1 MRLRTGLVAST
12 RKGGESLR
20 ELENLKALEEL
31 EARRKLYEAGDKL
44 ALFEALVICAYF
56 QAVMP
61 EWMADV
67 LIESERRYECGDV
80 ACIGDMFGKPTES
93 KAQRKAAAR
102 YREIEG
108 DVLHLLRQW
117 RTRGGTFNAEEC
129 FDQIKDDLGC
139 GRRDVQK
146 IYEKHRSTLLKI
158 EKKGPDADLASV
170 FVKIEA
176 GHLFPRRSG
185 RPVF

>member
-1 MRLRTGLVAST
+1 MVAST

-31 EARRKLYEAGDKL
+31 EARRKLYEAGEKL

-80 ACIGDMFGKPTES
+80 ACIGEIFGKPPEG
-93 KAQRKAAAR
+93 KAKRKADAR
-102 YREIEG
+102 HREIEG
-108 DVLHLLRQW
+108 DVLHRLRQW

-129 FDQIKDDLGC
+129 FDQIKGELGC

-146 IYEKHRSTLLKI
+146 IYEKHRSTLLEI

-176 GHLFPRRSG
+176 GDFFPRRSG
-185 RPVF
+185 RPSF